1 MKTIWSIL
9 LSVIVVL
16 LFSISIQAATLEG
29 SLNRSLKGVKHW
41 LSCHC
46 YNGILILTDKNIL
59 QPICLDENI
68 EITCKNMRLTGAFR
82 ENTSNPEL
90 ASPCIEE
97 MRTIF
102 FAESIECSQ
111 NE

>member
-9 LSVIVVL
+9 FSVLVAL
-16 LFSISIQAATLEG
+16 LFSITIQAATLEG

-46 YNGILILTDKNIL
+46 YNGLIILTDKNIL
-59 QPICLDENI
+59 QPVCLEDNI
-68 EITCKNMRLTGAFR
+68 ETTCKSMRLTGSSR
-82 ENTSNPEL
+82 ENISIPFPAN
-90 ASPCIEE
+90 PCIEE
-97 MRTIF
+97 VRTIF
-102 FAESIECSQ
+102 FAESVECTQ